1 MSDPV
6 RYEVARGVAWLTIDR
21 PEARNALSQAV
32 REGLF
37 AGTVSW
43 YRSGPAS
50 AQLRNH
56 RSGTRMITMS
66 VAAKMNHRCDR

>member
-21 PEARNALSQAV
+21 PDARNALSQAV
-32 REGLF
+32 REVG
-37 AGTVSW
+37 AAER